1 MLPRVQTHHIL
12 SALTFTSICI
22 SLWLILSISDV
33 HLTCPARDITIGV
46 RGDYKRTGEYKG
58 WPLYTQLHSGG
69 GKKNRIYHV
78 RDSWYV
84 SNKVGQVSGA
94 MCRNKSSGPV
104 THGNWEYDGNPCP
117 TMCVTS
123 GHLVACSS
131 ITIQGGGDCDGVY
144 TPLQP
149 PQYSWGRQVYSQG
162 QYTLK
167 WYDNRWIISHGDK
180 TVLHSK
186 YASDHPCDPLAG
198 WGDNN
203 RVGHTTWYR
212 PSDDSYIVLSIQCTT
227 HHQS

>member
-33 HLTCPARDITIGV
+33 HLTCPARDIIPAYV

-58 WPLYTQLHSGG
+58 WPLYTQLHSGD
-69 GKKNRIYHV
+69 GKKNSIYHV

-84 SNKVGQVSGA
+84 SDTVGKVSGA
-94 MCRNKSSGPV
+94 VGRNKSSGPV
-104 THGNWEYDGNPCP
+104 THGNWEYDGKPCP

-149 PQYSWGRQVYSQG
+149 PQYCHGRQVYSQG

-167 WYDNRWIISHGDK
+167 CYGGWNDNRWIIYHGDK
-180 TVLHSK
+180 
-186 YASDHPCDPLAG
+186 
-198 WGDNN
+198 
-203 RVGHTTWYR
+203 RVIMPVTTL
-212 PSDDSYIVLSIQCTT
+212 VTL
-227 HHQS
+227 